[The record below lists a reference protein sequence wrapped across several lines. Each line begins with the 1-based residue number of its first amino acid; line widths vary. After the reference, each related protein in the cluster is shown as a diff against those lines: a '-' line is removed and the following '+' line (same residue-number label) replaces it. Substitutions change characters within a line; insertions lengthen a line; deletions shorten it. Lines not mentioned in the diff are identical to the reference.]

1 MKQAGT
7 ITITGLLFVNAA
19 MGFLHMIPWTSLFIF
34 LRRLGLYLYIIKNRD
49 TCVRAQ
55 KRIQSYSSHMTDEDK
70 GYGYSVGYWY
80 VVYIDVSENDNGNY
94 YTMWF
99 IGTQNSFKR
108 LTASAEEI
116 ETFRMGDESAAEPR
130 EDFTVFERIGSLHNT
145 WFRKRRIP
153 VMKIVPYPSQE
164 SVISHIKAQ
173 YEKTRHVVALIC
185 GPPGTGKSM
194 IGLLLANQYKSSF
207 CNTLKPWQPGD
218 TLATLYSEIEPPP
231 NTPIVVGFDEVDN
244 IITAVN
250 VGIPSHKSLTIQIQD
265 KSGWNSF
272 FDAIQRGLYPNLI
285 VILTSNRSA
294 EYIRSIDPSYIREKR
309 VDLLFDMNVT
319 I

>member
-1 MKQAGT
+1 MNLTGT
-7 ITITGLLFVNAA
+7 ISITGLLFVNAL
-19 MGFLHMIPWTSLFIF
+19 MNFIQIIPWTSLFIF
-34 LRRLGLYLYIIKNRD
+34 LRRFGLYLYIIKNRD

-55 KRIQSYSSHMTDEDK
+55 KRIQSYSSHMTDEEK

-80 VVYIDVSENDNGNY
+80 IVYIDVSDNDNGNY

-99 IGTQNSFKR
+99 IGTKSSFKR
-108 LTASAEEI
+108 LTATVEEI
-116 ETFRMGDESAAEPR
+116 QMSKNENEPVP
-130 EDFTVFERIGSLHNT
+130 EFALFERIGSLHNT

-153 VMKIVPYPSQE
+153 IMKIVPYESQE
-164 SVISHIKAQ
+164 TIISQIKAQ

-194 IGLLLANQYKSSF
+194 IGLLLANQYRSMF
-207 CNTLKPWQPGD
+207 CNSLKPWQPGD
-218 TLATLYSEIEPPP
+218 TLASLYSEIEPPSDS
-231 NTPIVVGFDEVDN
+231 PIIVGFDEVDN
-244 IITAVN
+244 TIAAVAA
-250 VGIPSHKSLTIQIQD
+250 GIPSHKSLTIQIQD

-272 FDAIQRGLYPNLI
+272 FDAIQRGLYPNIII
-285 VILTSNRSA
+285 VLTSNRSA

-309 VDLLFDMNVT
+309 VDLIFDMHVA

>member
-1 MKQAGT
+1 
-7 ITITGLLFVNAA
+7 
-19 MGFLHMIPWTSLFIF
+19 
-34 LRRLGLYLYIIKNRD
+34 
-49 TCVRAQ
+49 
-55 KRIQSYSSHMTDEDK
+55 MTDEEK
-70 GYGYSVGYWY
+70 GYGYSMGYWY
-80 VVYIDVSENDNGNY
+80 ILYIDVSDNDNGNY

-99 IGTQNSFKR
+99 IGTQNSFKS

-116 ETFRMGDESAAEPR
+116 QMSNNGDEPILEFA
-130 EDFTVFERIGSLHNT
+130 VFERIGSLHNT

-153 VMKIVPYPSQE
+153 VMKIVPYLSQE
-164 SVISHIKAQ
+164 TIISQIKGQ

-194 IGLLLANQYKSSF
+194 IGLLLANQYKSTF

-218 TLATLYSEIEPPP
+218 TLASLYSEVEPPP
-231 NTPIVVGFDEVDN
+231 NSPIIVGFDEVDN
-244 IITAVN
+244 TITAVAA
-250 VGIPSHKSLTIQIQD
+250 GIPSHKSLTIQIQD

-285 VILTSNRSA
+285 VVLTSNRSA

-309 VDLLFDMNVT
+309 VDLIFDMNVA